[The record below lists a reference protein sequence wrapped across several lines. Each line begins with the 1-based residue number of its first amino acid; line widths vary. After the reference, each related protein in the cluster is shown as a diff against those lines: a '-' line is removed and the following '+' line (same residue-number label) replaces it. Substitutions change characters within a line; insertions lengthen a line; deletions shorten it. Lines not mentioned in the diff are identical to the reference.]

1 MKKSIV
7 KSTAVFSALG
17 CVLVVLSAVVE
28 FFLFVE
34 LSKEWGFKNG
44 AIWGIVGWIVLLPI
58 LLACLVTFI
67 FAYKNSSQT
76 VASDEI
82 SRYLKTLEILFWATA
97 LLLLIIPGLYCVI
110 HDIGH
115 VTIILAQLVSLV
127 MFGLLALVFHLIRG
141 VFAGQKLNWR

>member
-17 CVLVVLSAVVE
+17 CLSVVLSAVVE

-34 LSKEWGFKNG
+34 LSEKWGLKYG

-82 SRYLKTLEILFWATA
+82 FRYLKTLEILFWATA
-97 LLLLIIPGLYCVI
+97 
-110 HDIGH
+110 
-115 VTIILAQLVSLV
+115 
-127 MFGLLALVFHLIRG
+127 
-141 VFAGQKLNWR
+141 

>member
-1 MKKSIV
+1 MNNTGSKWIV
-7 KSTAVFSALG
+7 AFSALG

-34 LSKEWGFKNG
+34 LSEEWGFKYG

-58 LLACLVTFI
+58 LLACLFTFI
-67 FAYKNSSQT
+67 FAYKNSSKT
-76 VASDEI
+76 ATSDELF
-82 SRYLKTLEILFWATA
+82 RYLKTLEILFWATA
-97 LLLLIIPGLYCVI
+97 LLLLIIPGVYCVI

-115 VTIILAQLVSLV
+115 VTIILGQLVCLV

-141 VFAGQKLNWR
+141 YLPVRG

>member
-7 KSTAVFSALG
+7 KSTAAFSALG
-17 CVLVVLSAVVE
+17 CVLVVLSAIVE

-34 LSKEWGFKNG
+34 MSEEWRLKYG

-82 SRYLKTLEILFWATA
+82 FRYLKTLEILFWATA

-127 MFGLLALVFHLIRG
+127 MFGLLALVFYLIRG
-141 VFAGQKLNWR
+141 YLPVRG

>member
-67 FAYKNSSQT
+67 FTYKNSSQT

>member
-7 KSTAVFSALG
+7 KSTAAFSALG

-34 LSKEWGFKNG
+34 LSKEWGLKYG

-67 FAYKNSSQT
+67 FAYKNSSKT
-76 VASDEI
+76 ATSDEI
-82 SRYLKTLEILFWATA
+82 FRYLKTLEILFWATA
-97 LLLLIIPGLYCVI
+97 LLLLIIPGLI

-115 VTIILAQLVSLV
+115 VTIILGQLVCLV

-141 VFAGQKLNWR
+141 YLPVKS

>member
-7 KSTAVFSALG
+7 KSTAAFSALG
-17 CVLVVLSAVVE
+17 CVLVVLSAIVE

-34 LSKEWGFKNG
+34 MSKEWGFKYG

-67 FAYKNSSQT
+67 FAYKNSSKT
-76 VASDEI
+76 ATSDEI
-82 SRYLKTLEILFWATA
+82 FRYLKTLEILFWATA

-115 VTIILAQLVSLV
+115 VTIILGQLVCLV

-141 VFAGQKLNWR
+141 YLPVKS

>member
-7 KSTAVFSALG
+7 KSTAVFSVLG
-17 CVLVVLSAVVE
+17 CVSVVLSAVVE

-34 LSKEWGFKNG
+34 LSEKWGLKYG

-82 SRYLKTLEILFWATA
+82 FRYLKTLEILFWATA
-97 LLLLIIPGLYCVI
+97 LLLLIIPALYCVI

-141 VFAGQKLNWR
+141 YLPVKG